1 MTAERPF
8 HDALGRLAR
17 VPSATGVQLVRLL
30 QLDRA
35 NRYTARPIE
44 FDSQGDTVSA
54 GEEALGVTNLAEP
67 SDSSGLVPSDTDA
80 VALDVEGRWIVFL
93 RQSQAGQFPAKV
105 VSSQGNAT
113 YTMREQSVTGQGS
126 FIDKPG
132 TQNFSARNLAELSLG
147 PGAAVDTGTI
157 AIVTTLLDTATP
169 PNIHYVFDHPAYAKY
184 LD

>member
-67 SDSSGLVPSDTDA
+67 ADSAGQIPEDIDA
-80 VALDVEGRWIVFL
+80 VALDVEGRWVVFV
-93 RQSQAGQFPAKV
+93 RPPGSRTFPARV
-105 VSSQGNAT
+105 VASRGGSA
-113 YTMREQSVTGQGS
+113 YVVREQIAARDGTFQDRTGAS
-126 FIDKPG
+126 NL
-132 TQNFSARNLAELSLG
+132 TAHNLAELSLG
-147 PGAAVDTGTI
+147 IGAAVDPD
-157 AIVTTLLDTATP
+157 AIVPVSVLLDRGDPPATR
-169 PNIHYVFDHPAYAKY
+169 YVFDHPAYARY